1 MTKRNARRGFTLIEL
16 LVVVLIIGILAAV
29 AVPQYQKAV
38 EKSRATQALAL
49 LKSLAQAQETYY
61 LAHGTYAASFDE
73 LDIELP
79 GKFSGTTPWH
89 NVANGTTNMT
99 RSDGDWSIQI
109 FNYAELSAGRINGK
123 YAGAGFIYLPQFFEI
138 PDTFHITP
146 GSIFCAERHSNG
158 LIFGEEDGA
167 FCEKVMNGT
176 FDSVQGGV
184 YTYKLPY

>member
-1 MTKRNARRGFTLIEL
+1 MKKISNTRRGFTLIEL

-49 LKSLAQAQETYY
+49 LKSLAQAQEAFY
-61 LAHGTYAASFDE
+61 LANGTYATSFNE
-73 LDIELP
+73 LDIDIP
-79 GKFSGTTPWH
+79 GNFSENTPWI
-89 NVANGTTNMT
+89 VPANETHSN
-99 RSDGDWSIQI
+99 SDWSIQI
-109 FNYAELSAGRINGK
+109 FGGAELSVARINGK

-146 GSIFCAERHSNG
+146 GSIFCAERHRNG
-158 LIFGEEDGA
+158 LIFGEEKGS

-176 FDSVQGGV
+176 FDSTQGGV